1 MLRFKLT
8 EGWKAAVNV
17 DGLSCTCGPFVL
29 KNDVFNKRT
38 VIVPGC
44 ARTVSG
50 TSGARSLLFVFFL
63 TALTCQQ
70 ASGGTGK
77 PPSQDLLFEGQGLTE
92 VKQLV
97 EQKRA
102 VERELGELKTQLEKA
117 GFLSLSQ
124 MR

>member
-1 MLRFKLT
+1 VLVQEVAPR
-8 EGWKAAVNV
+8 
-17 DGLSCTCGPFVL
+17 GLVAYYSL
-29 KNDVFNKRT
+29 KK
-38 VIVPGC
+38 
-44 ARTVSG
+44 S
-50 TSGARSLLFVFFL
+50 
-63 TALTCQQ
+63 ALTCQQ